1 MRAAVNA
8 ISLNVPSNNTFL
20 RRSAVLLAGV
30 LSAALVSP
38 VAAADYPSTSD
49 YLRGSYV
56 AQPRYYQ
63 WDGFYGGGQI
73 GVTSTDVKFDNA
85 TQPLTDYILRNSVIQ
100 DNVAGWATLPNGATT
115 SNNFGGFI
123 GYNWQ
128 WDDIVIG
135 LEGNY
140 SRMSATKAASDSL
153 SRQFIDNAGGLPDHT
168 YTYAMTVAGAST
180 VKLTDLAT
188 FRARAGWAVGT
199 LLPYGFVGFAVARAD
214 VTTTASVSGTVTVTC
229 NDPADPGCNPS
240 GPDPINLPGPQTT
253 SRKGVFTYG
262 GSIGLGFD
270 WALSQNLFV
279 RGEWELVQLQAVEG
293 VDLRI
298 NTARAAVGL
307 KF

>member
-1 MRAAVNA
+1 MMRAAMTAMFSRALPVRTSFHRKA
-8 ISLNVPSNNTFL
+8 
-20 RRSAVLLAGV
+20 ALLASV
-30 LSAALVSP
+30 LSLACISHAS
-38 VAAADYPSTSD
+38 AQDT
-49 YLRGSYV
+49 LRGSYV

-73 GVTSTDVKFDNA
+73 GYTNADVKFGNA
-85 TQPLTDYILRNSVIQ
+85 VQPLTDYILRNSVIQ
-100 DNVAGWATLPNGATT
+100 DNVAGWTTLPNGATT
-115 SNNFGGFI
+115 SNNYGGFI

-128 WDDIVIG
+128 WDDVIVG
-135 LEGNY
+135 LEANY
-140 SRMSATKAASDSL
+140 SRMSASKSASDSL
-153 SRQFIDNAGGLPDHT
+153 GRSFIDNGAAPPGHT
-168 YTYAMTVAGAST
+168 YTYDLTVAGNSS

-199 LLPYGFVGFAVARAD
+199 LLPYGFIGFAVARAD
-214 VTTTASVSGTVTVTC
+214 VSSSATISGTRTDDCDPVATPATCTV
-229 NDPADPGCNPS
+229 PS
-240 GPDPINLPGPQTT
+240 TTSALALGSQST

-279 RGEWELVQLQAVEG
+279 RGEWELVQLQDIEG